1 MQANSDSWIQS
12 ICRWLQGTSGESPAG
27 AIDGAIAAASREQ
40 LANLLEVVAAN
51 FNSLSENASR
61 LRVLMQLLA
70 SRFLAVAHPQTH
82 SDKIGRDKFCRE
94 SDEYTRDDDDGD
106 VAIFDPETL
115 ASLYELLGEIDG
127 VAAAHTLQILAAQR
141 DEESIEL
148 LTRILRDGPPQN
160 WKNVALGLSPLWN
173 YDSERLELFFDF
185 LFGRADEG
193 YLQPS
198 TLSVLLD
205 LAGYSYRAGK
215 LSQHPWHD
223 QDQALVTLLSSVVNR
238 LRSLE
243 REPAKFGNDVREVQR
258 VLTDGVA
265 LTVSLCDALGLVGE
279 QSAQESLR
287 QALELSHRRI
297 HTEAAAA
304 LARLGFETGRQRLI
318 ELASDPVARLRAVN
332 YADELG
338 FADQIDQSLR
348 LPVAMAESELVA
360 WLASAEQYGF
370 PPSHIELLES
380 RTLFWPSYNEP
391 QDCYLFRYEYQFST
405 NHPGNSHSPATN
417 SSVTNSSATNSSI
430 DELSVKRL
438 SNIGIAGP
446 LTHAF
451 QADLA
456 SLPTDDVYAAFAGWQ
471 AEHEDIYEIPMQL
484 LNSAQRSQAD
494 RLLAHLENH
503 QLEIVEALG
512 LTFFLGEV
520 SVLAIVK
527 RQEKRASAI
536 TDGLELFHQPLT
548 DSPASLTPDI
558 LLAIYRGRKLL
569 RTFNP
574 DY

>member
-1 MQANSDSWIQS
+1 MEPNSDSWIQS
-12 ICRWLQGTSGESPAG
+12 ICHWLRGTTGESRTE
-27 AIDGAIAAASREQ
+27 AIDGAIAAASGEQ
-40 LANLLEVVAAN
+40 LANLLEVVSAN
-51 FNSLSENASR
+51 FDSLSDNPRR

-70 SRFLAVAHPQTH
+70 SRFHGASLTKTWSNP
-82 SDKIGRDKFCRE
+82 SDRSQARGVSALDVG
-94 SDEYTRDDDDGD
+94 SDSEGATIEP
-106 VAIFDPETL
+106 ATL
-115 ASLYELLGEIDG
+115 ATLYELIGELDG
-127 VAAAHTLQILAAQR
+127 AAAAHTLQILAAQR
-141 DEESIEL
+141 DDESIEL
-148 LTRILRDGPPQN
+148 LTQIVREGPPQN
-160 WKNVALGLSPLWN
+160 WKHVAVALSPLWN
-173 YDSERLELFFDF
+173 YDSERLELFFDL
-185 LFGRADEG
+185 LFARADEG

-215 LSQHPWHD
+215 LSNHPWHE
-223 QDQALVTLLSSVVNR
+223 QDQGLVALLSSVVNR

-243 REPAKFGNDVREVQR
+243 REPAKFGADVQEVQG
-258 VLTDGVA
+258 VLADGVA

-279 QSAQESLR
+279 QSAEASLL
-287 QALELSHRRI
+287 QAFELSHRRI

-304 LARLGFETGRQRLI
+304 LARLGCETGKQRLI

-338 FADQIDQSLR
+338 FADQIEQSLR
-348 LPVAMAESELVA
+348 LPFALAESELVA
-360 WLASAEQYGF
+360 WLASAEQFGF
-370 PPSHIELLES
+370 PPSHIELLEV
-380 RTLFWPSYNEP
+380 RTLFWPSYDEP
-391 QDCYLFRYEYQFST
+391 RDCYLFRYEYQFPS
-405 NHPGNSHSPATN
+405 SRPA
-417 SSVTNSSATNSSI
+417 AEQSSI
-430 DELSVKRL
+430 TDLSASELPMPEFSVKRL

-484 LNSAQRSQAD
+484 LNPAQRNQAD

-503 QLEIVEALG
+503 ELEIVEALG

-520 SVLAIVK
+520 AVLAIVK
-527 RQEKRASAI
+527 RGDKRASAI
-536 TDGLELFHQPLT
+536 TDGLELFHQPLI
-548 DSPASLTPDI
+548 DSPTSLTPDI

>member
-1 MQANSDSWIQS
+1 MEPNSESWIQS
-12 ICRWLQGTSGESPAG
+12 ICDWLRGTSGESPTAAIDAALAG
-27 AIDGAIAAASREQ
+27 ASGEQ
-40 LANLLEVVAAN
+40 LANLLEVVSAN
-51 FNSLSENASR
+51 FDSLSDNPR
-61 LRVLMQLLA
+61 RFRVLMQLLA
-70 SRFLAVAHPQTH
+70 ARFLGVSLTKTLTK
-82 SDKIGRDKFCRE
+82 SIDR
-94 SDEYTRDDDDGD
+94 GD
-106 VAIFDPETL
+106 VREKSVLDAAGDGEIPIVEPETL
-115 ASLYELLGEIDG
+115 ANLYELLGELDG
-127 VAAAHTLQILAAQR
+127 AAAAHTLQILAAQR

-148 LTRILRDGPPQN
+148 LTQIVREAPPQN
-160 WKNVALGLSPLWN
+160 WKHVAVALSPLWN
-173 YDSERLELFFDF
+173 YDSQRLELFFEL
-185 LFGRADEG
+185 LFARADEG

-205 LAGYSYRAGK
+205 LAGYSFRAGK
-215 LSQHPWHD
+215 LSKHPWD
-223 QDQALVTLLSSVVNR
+223 EQDEGLIVLLSSIVNR
-238 LRSLE
+238 LRALE
-243 REPAKFGNDVREVQR
+243 REPAKFGADVHEVQR
-258 VLTDGVA
+258 VLADGVA
-265 LTVSLCDALGLVGE
+265 LTVSLCDALGLVGR
-279 QSAQESLR
+279 QSAEASLM

-304 LARLGFETGRQRLI
+304 LARLGCETGRQRLI

-338 FADQIDQSLR
+338 FADQIEQSLR
-348 LPVAMAESELVA
+348 LPAALAESELVA
-360 WLASAEQYGF
+360 WLASAEQFGF
-370 PPSHIELLES
+370 PPSHIEFLEV
-380 RTLFWPSYNEP
+380 RTLFWPSYDEP
-391 QDCYLFRYEYQFST
+391 RDCYLFRYEYQFPTSR
-405 NHPGNSHSPATN
+405 PAAEQSSPIDW
-417 SSVTNSSATNSSI
+417 SAS
-430 DELSVKRL
+430 ELPTPEYSVKRL

-484 LNSAQRSQAD
+484 LSPAQRSEAD

-503 QLEIVEALG
+503 ELEIVEALG

-520 SVLAIVK
+520 AVLAIVK
-527 RQEKRASAI
+527 RGDKRASAI

-548 DSPASLTPDI
+548 DSPTSLTPDI